1 MRLIKASFHADME
14 GGRVAHPRQYACVW
28 RLQDQCDAVATV
40 GRVRPSGCPP
50 SKASGSG
57 PRYAAFLYGSLLE
70 LLAHDHSPASA
81 PSHGSRKQIVAVVP
95 DISPASPKVCDS

>member
-1 MRLIKASFHADME
+1 MSMWRAAESPTHAST
-14 GGRVAHPRQYACVW
+14 PVW
-28 RLQDQCDAVATV
+28 RLQDQRDAVATA
-40 GRVRPSGCPP
+40 GRVRPCGCLAYFPRV
-50 SKASGSG
+50 ASQAPG
-57 PRYAAFLYGSLLE
+57 PDMQPFYGSLLE